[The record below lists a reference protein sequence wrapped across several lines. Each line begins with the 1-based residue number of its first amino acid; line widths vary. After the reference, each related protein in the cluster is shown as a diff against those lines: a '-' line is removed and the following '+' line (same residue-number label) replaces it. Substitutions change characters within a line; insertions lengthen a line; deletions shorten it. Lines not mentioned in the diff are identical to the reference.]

1 MGYYFLYKIYM
12 GNYILILNQN
22 LHVCWVYFFIFTFVF
37 HDILAARNI
46 LLILSFWLLMWFV
59 KHSFHY
65 HVICY
70 NLSNRNDHISDPTS
84 IQLLF
89 EIAQTLHDNIEFMN
103 VKDNDGQ
110 VARSIS
116 RFVLMVTRSFWY
128 YLGLLSLSLV
138 VLIFIFFSW
147 LISWLLTAS
156 IY

>member
-22 LHVCWVYFFIFTFVF
+22 LHVCWVTFCIFTFVF
-37 HDILAARNI
+37 LDILAAPNI

-65 HVICY
+65 HVIICY
-70 NLSNRNDHISDPTS
+70 NLSNRDDHISDPTS

-89 EIAQTLHDNIEFMN
+89 EIAHTLHDNVEFMN
-103 VKDNDGQ
+103 VKDDDGQ

-116 RFVLMVTRSFWY
+116 RFVLMVTRSFW
-128 YLGLLSLSLV
+128 LFGSMIS
-138 VLIFIFFSW
+138 FFSCGNSFFFFM
-147 LISWLLTAS
+147 ID
-156 IY
+156 